1 MSNIIL
7 NIIFVS
13 LIGIPMVLFI
23 VKGGKK
29 KSILKLKSVLQQDGL
44 EVGDF
49 VMLTNNVIAMD
60 KQSQYLYYWDIKNDA
75 TDRVELS
82 AMDNAEVIKDL
93 GHGKAHDTNVTILK
107 QVDIKLLM
115 KDKKQIIWPVYNSEN
130 HSSVGSDLIDSG
142 EFIKKVKQHIH
153 K

>member
-13 LIGIPMVLFI
+13 LIGIPMVLFMI
-23 VKGGKK
+23 RGNKK
-29 KSILKLKSVLQQDGL
+29 KSILKLKSVVQQDGL
-44 EVGDF
+44 EVGEF

-60 KQSQYLYYWDIKNDA
+60 KQYQYLYYWDIKNDL

-82 AMDNAEVIKDL
+82 TIDSAEVIKDM
-93 GHGKAHDTNVTILK
+93 GHGKAHDTNVTILNR
-107 QVDIKLLM
+107 VDIKLLM
-115 KDKKQIIWPVYNSEN
+115 KDKKQVIWAVFNIED
-130 HSSVGSDLIDSG
+130 HSTVGSDLIDSG
-142 EFIKKVKQHIH
+142 EFIKKVNKHIH